1 MRAIPA
7 IYSLKPETKDM
18 KETDK
23 NINQTEVRIYQ
34 SVGKNLLLF
43 AGCLVFVVIGCMI
56 VRDEYCGLAKKIFVG
71 WLGILFFGGG
81 GLSVFAVVLYNRIRH
96 IPLLKI
102 FDNRIELYKQYKGV
116 YYSIDFSDVR
126 KFRFVK
132 NRNFK
137 TIAVDYK
144 TISLKR
150 KLEESPGFMQSLMS
164 FNFKETGAIENIPAG
179 NLTMKGKDIC
189 DLLNAR
195 LKCFR
200 NKKEESK

>member
-23 NINQTEVRIYQ
+23 NRNQTEVRIYQ
-34 SVGKNLLLF
+34 SIGKNLLLF

-81 GLSVFAVVLYNRIRH
+81 GLFVFAVVLYNRIRH

-102 FDNRIELYKQYKGV
+102 FDDRIELYKQYKGV
-116 YYSIDFSDVR
+116 YYSIYFSDVR

-150 KLEESPGFMQSLMS
+150 K
-164 FNFKETGAIENIPAG
+164 
-179 NLTMKGKDIC
+179 
-189 DLLNAR
+189 
-195 LKCFR
+195 
-200 NKKEESK
+200 

>member
-1 MRAIPA
+1 M
-7 IYSLKPETKDM
+7 
-18 KETDK
+18 
-23 NINQTEVRIYQ
+23 
-34 SVGKNLLLF
+34 
-43 AGCLVFVVIGCMI
+43 
-56 VRDEYCGLAKKIFVG
+56 
-71 WLGILFFGGG
+71 
-81 GLSVFAVVLYNRIRH
+81 SVFAVVLYNWIRH

-102 FDNRIELYKQYKGV
+102 FDDRIELYKQYKGV

-150 KLEESPGFMQSLMS
+150 KLEESPGFMQSLMG

-179 NLTMKGKDIC
+179 NLTMKGKDVC

-200 NKKEESK
+200 NNK

>member
-1 MRAIPA
+1 
-7 IYSLKPETKDM
+7 M

-23 NINQTEVRIYQ
+23 NRNQTEVRIYQ
-34 SVGKNLLLF
+34 SVWKNLLLF
-43 AGCLVFVVIGCMI
+43 AGCLVFVVIDCMI

-71 WLGILFFGGG
+71 WLGILFFGGV

-102 FDNRIELYKQYKGV
+102 FDDRIELYKQYKGV
-116 YYSIDFSDVR
+116 YYSINFSDVR

-164 FNFKETGAIENIPAG
+164 FNFKKTGAIENIPAG
-179 NLTMKGKDIC
+179 NLTMKGKDVC